1 VLLGTSGKEAHELQD
16 EDVNPSNAW
25 TQELRFRDDL
35 TSIEGIDAE
44 AQQAFYDAG
53 YYSYCDIEN
62 ASTYDLKRV
71 FAAGNFQFT
80 RRDFESWSGQA
91 ALRSAEQNETE
102 TSTRSDKNATLKTA
116 REDDLT
122 KIHGIGSATAKLLQ
136 KSGITTFRS
145 LHEADPEQLQS
156 ILNSGGTKFKLVDPS
171 SWLQQTRFAM
181 SGDWTGLSNWKTTW
195 DVAARDS
202 NDVKEATSNQK
213 SVAAIAPLAIANN
226 LTVIHGLGK
235 ASQKVLNENGINSFA
250 QIASMTSQQLDSIF
264 AKKQK
269 QFQLIDTST
278 WPTQAQQL
286 VGEVSK
292 QQDYS
297 QNLEM
302 ELLDEIDSIRDIA
315 ASSGTSSASHK
326 RKKASKRS

>member
-1 VLLGTSGKEAHELQD
+1 
-16 EDVNPSNAW
+16 
-25 TQELRFRDDL
+25 
-35 TSIEGIDAE
+35 
-44 AQQAFYDAG
+44 
-53 YYSYCDIEN
+53 
-62 ASTYDLKRV
+62 
-71 FAAGNFQFT
+71 
-80 RRDFESWSGQA
+80 
-91 ALRSAEQNETE
+91 
-102 TSTRSDKNATLKTA
+102 
-116 REDDLT
+116 
-122 KIHGIGSATAKLLQ
+122 
-136 KSGITTFRS
+136 
-145 LHEADPEQLQS
+145 
-156 ILNSGGTKFKLVDPS
+156 
-171 SWLQQTRFAM
+171 M
-181 SGDWTGLSNWKTTW
+181 SNWKTTW

-297 QNLEM
+297 PNLEM